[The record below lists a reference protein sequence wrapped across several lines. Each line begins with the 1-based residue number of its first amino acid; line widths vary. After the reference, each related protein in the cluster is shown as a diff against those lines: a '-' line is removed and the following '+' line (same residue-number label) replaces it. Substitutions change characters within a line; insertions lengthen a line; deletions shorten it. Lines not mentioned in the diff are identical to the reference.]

1 MVAKKTGKAIQKG
14 KKLTAGTLTRPS
26 SVKMLRGTQLA
37 GGALTRP
44 HGVVTRPSLNLTRK
58 VFDAS

>member
-26 SVKMLRGTQLA
+26 SVKMLRGTHLA

-44 HGVVTRPSLNLTRK
+44 PLMTRK
-58 VFDAS
+58 VFTRPVSTN